1 MTALSEKFF
10 KIFSTTAFRLT
21 AAAVIALLLA
31 AALLTG
37 LLFRQA
43 NSILTEQVLAALRTE
58 AQLLRTEAQLLR
70 TDAMTGGMPNLTA
83 KVAALSVPDGPGL
96 YFLTDQTGAKVAG
109 NINRLPPEIATSP
122 QGGVFR
128 YSPAASGSGVAE
140 RLAVAIPV
148 EIGGGNTL
156 LIGRDIEEQRA
167 FADAM
172 KRTFLIGFGTLSLL
186 GLIGGLAISRF
197 TLNRLE
203 SITSTSRSI
212 MEGDL
217 SRRVP
222 LDGNGGELDSLAQN
236 LNDMLDRIEGLMSGL
251 REVSDNIAHDL
262 KTPLNR
268 LRNSAEAAL
277 RDPRGE
283 EGYREGLERTI
294 EKADDLIKTF
304 NALLLIAR
312 LEAGPLQDSLE
323 QFDLGALV
331 DDVAELYMP
340 AAEEDGFDLTVE
352 TEKGVTV
359 MANRQLIG
367 QAIANLIDN
376 AIKYSRVSTAN
387 GAIRVTAARLGDA
400 AVISVA
406 DRGPGISEVDRQR
419 VLKRFVRLEE
429 SRTKPGTGL
438 GLSLVAAVARL
449 HHGEIRLAD
458 NEPGLKVDLILSE
471 RVVMHQTKGQRSG
484 DGLALVAAK

>member
-1 MTALSEKFF
+1 MTALSERFWKV
-10 KIFSTTAFRLT
+10 FSTTAFRLT
-21 AAAVIALLLA
+21 AAAVVALILA
-31 AALLTG
+31 AAVLTG
-37 LLFRQA
+37 LLFRQT

-58 AQLLRTEAQLLR
+58 SQLLR
-70 TDAMTGGMPNLTA
+70 TDALGGTTDTLAA
-83 KVAALSVPDGPGL
+83 KITALSRPDGPGL
-96 YFLTDQTGAKVAG
+96 YLLTDSAGRKIAG
-109 NINRLPPEIATSP
+109 NLNRLPPELEASP
-122 QGGVFR
+122 QGGVFSF
-128 YSPAASGSGVAE
+128 SPVVADAAGRN

-148 EIGGGNTL
+148 DIGGGNRL
-156 LIGRDIEEQRA
+156 IIGRDIEEQRA

-203 SITSTSRSI
+203 QITSTSRSI
-212 MEGDL
+212 MEGDM

-222 LDGNGGELDSLAQN
+222 LDGNGGELDALAQN
-236 LNDMLDRIEGLMSGL
+236 LNEMLDRIEGLMSGL

-277 RDPRGE
+277 RDSRGE
-283 EGYREGLERTI
+283 AAYREGLERTI

-312 LEAGPLQDSLE
+312 LEAGPLQESLE
-323 QFDLGALV
+323 RFDLGLLV

-352 TEKGVTV
+352 TEKDVIV

-367 QAIANLIDN
+367 QAVANLIDN

-387 GAIRVTAARLGDA
+387 GAIRVTAGRLGEA
-400 AVISVA
+400 AVVSVA
-406 DRGPGISEVDRQR
+406 DKGPGISQADRSR

-449 HHGEIRLAD
+449 HHGEIRLQD
-458 NEPGLKVDLILSE
+458 NNPGLKVDLVLSE
-471 RVVMHQTKGQRSG
+471 RVVVHDLKSQRAG
-484 DGLALVAAK
+484 DAHALLAAK

>member
-1 MTALSEKFF
+1 M
-10 KIFSTTAFRLT
+10 
-21 AAAVIALLLA
+21 
-31 AALLTG
+31 
-37 LLFRQA
+37 
-43 NSILTEQVLAALRTE
+43 
-58 AQLLRTEAQLLR
+58 
-70 TDAMTGGMPNLTA
+70 
-83 KVAALSVPDGPGL
+83 
-96 YFLTDQTGAKVAG
+96 
-109 NINRLPPEIATSP
+109 
-122 QGGVFR
+122 
-128 YSPAASGSGVAE
+128 
-140 RLAVAIPV
+140 
-148 EIGGGNTL
+148 
-156 LIGRDIEEQRA
+156 
-167 FADAM
+167 
-172 KRTFLIGFGTLSLL
+172 
-186 GLIGGLAISRF
+186 
-197 TLNRLE
+197 
-203 SITSTSRSI
+203 
-212 MEGDL
+212 
-217 SRRVP
+217 
-222 LDGNGGELDSLAQN
+222 
-236 LNDMLDRIEGLMSGL
+236 
-251 REVSDNIAHDL
+251 
-262 KTPLNR
+262 
-268 LRNSAEAAL
+268 

>member
-1 MTALSEKFF
+1 
-10 KIFSTTAFRLT
+10 
-21 AAAVIALLLA
+21 
-31 AALLTG
+31 
-37 LLFRQA
+37 
-43 NSILTEQVLAALRTE
+43 
-58 AQLLRTEAQLLR
+58 
-70 TDAMTGGMPNLTA
+70 NL
-83 KVAALSVPDGPGL
+83 
-96 YFLTDQTGAKVAG
+96 
-109 NINRLPPEIATSP
+109 NRLPPELEVAP

-128 YSPAASGSGVAE
+128 YSPVRGAASAD

-148 EIGGGNTL
+148 DIGGGNTL
-156 LIGRDIEEQRA
+156 IIGRDIEEQRA

-172 KRTFLIGFGTLSLL
+172 KRTFLIGFGLLSLL
-186 GLIGGLAISRF
+186 GLAGGLAVSRF

-203 SITSTSRSI
+203 RITATSRSI

-217 SRRVP
+217 SRRIPVEA
-222 LDGNGGELDSLAQN
+222 GGGELDALSAN
-236 LNDMLDRIEGLMSGL
+236 LNEMLDRIEGLMSGL

-277 RDPRGE
+277 RDPRGGE
-283 EGYREGLERTI
+283 AYREGLEGTI

-312 LEAGPLQDSLE
+312 LEAGPLEESLE
-323 QFDLGALV
+323 RFDLGALV
-331 DDVAELYMP
+331 EDVAELYMP
-340 AAEEDGFDLTVE
+340 AAEEDGFDLSVE
-352 TEKGVTV
+352 TEKGVEV
-359 MANRQLIG
+359 MANRQLIV

-376 AIKYSRVSTAN
+376 AIKYSRVSSAN
-387 GAIRVTAARLGDA
+387 GAIRVTSGRLGEA

-406 DRGPGISEVDRQR
+406 DKGPGISTADRAR

-449 HHGEIRLAD
+449 HHGEIRLSD
-458 NEPGLKVDLILSE
+458 NAPGLKVDLVLSE
-471 RVVMHQTKGQRSG
+471 RVVMHQGPAARSKGQHV
-484 DGLALVAAK
+484 DGGRTAVAVK

>member
-1 MTALSEKFF
+1 MTALSEK
-10 KIFSTTAFRLT
+10 IIRVFSTTAFRLT
-21 AAAVIALLLA
+21 AAAVIALVLA
-31 AALLTG
+31 AALLTSV
-37 LLFRQA
+37 LFRQT
-43 NSILTEQVLAALRTE
+43 NTILTEQVLATLKAE
-58 AQLLRTEAQLLR
+58 AQLLRDDALGGG
-70 TDAMTGGMPNLTA
+70 TDAIAA
-83 KVAALSVPDGPGL
+83 KIAALSRPDGTGL
-96 YFLTDQTGAKVAG
+96 YFLTDSTGAKLAG
-109 NINRLPPEIATSP
+109 NLNRLPPELDAAP

-128 YSPAASGSGVAE
+128 YSPVRGATIAE

-148 EIGGGNTL
+148 EIGGGNSL
-156 LIGRDIEEQRA
+156 IIGRDIEEQRA

-172 KRTFLIGFGTLSLL
+172 KRTFLIGFGLLSLL
-186 GLIGGLAISRF
+186 GLAGGLAVSRF

-203 SITSTSRSI
+203 QITATSRSI

-217 SRRVP
+217 SRRIPVE
-222 LDGNGGELDSLAQN
+222 GGGGELDALSNN
-236 LNDMLDRIEGLMSGL
+236 LNEMLDRIEGLMSGL

-277 RDPRGE
+277 RDPRG
-283 EGYREGLERTI
+283 GDAYREGLERTI
-294 EKADDLIKTF
+294 EKADELIKTF

-312 LEAGPLQDSLE
+312 LEAGPLEESLE
-323 QFDLGALV
+323 LFDLGSLV
-331 DDVAELYMP
+331 EDVAELYMP
-340 AAEEDGFDLTVE
+340 AAEEDGFDLSVE
-352 TEKGVTV
+352 TEKGVDV
-359 MANRQLIG
+359 RANRQLIV

-376 AIKYSRVSTAN
+376 AIKYSRVSSAS
-387 GAIRVTAARLGDA
+387 GAIRVTAGRLGDA

-406 DRGPGISEVDRQR
+406 DRGPGISAADRQR

-458 NEPGLKVDLILSE
+458 NNPGLRVDLVLSE
-471 RVVMHQTKGQRSG
+471 RVVVQKATGQRIKG
-484 DGLALVAAK
+484 IHDEDGRPLVAAK

>member
-1 MTALSEKFF
+1 VTELSEKFF
-10 KIFSTTAFRLT
+10 KIFSTTAFRLA

-31 AALLTG
+31 AALLAG
-37 LLFRQA
+37 LVFGQA
-43 NSILTEQVLAALRTE
+43 NSILTEQVLAT
-58 AQLLRTEAQLLR
+58 LRTEAQLLR
-70 TDAMTGGMPNLTA
+70 TDAMAGGMPALAA
-83 KVAALSVPDGPGL
+83 KISALSRPDGPGL
-96 YFLTDQTGAKVAG
+96 YFLTDATATKVAG
-109 NINRLPPEIATSP
+109 NLNRLPPEMEVSP

-128 YSPAASGSGVAE
+128 YRPSTAQPSGAE

-148 EIGGGNTL
+148 EIGGGNKL

-172 KRTFLIGFGTLSLL
+172 KRTFLFGFGALSLL
-186 GLIGGLAISRF
+186 GLIGGLAISRL

-222 LDGNGGELDSLAQN
+222 LDGNGGELDALAQN

-283 EGYREGLERTI
+283 TAYREGLERTI

-312 LEAGPLQDSLE
+312 LEAGPLEDSLE
-323 QFDLGALV
+323 RFNLGALV

-340 AAEEDGFDLTVE
+340 AAEEDGFELTVE
-352 TEKGVTV
+352 TEKGVMV

-387 GAIRVTAARLGDA
+387 GAIRVTAARFGQGA
-400 AVISVA
+400 IISVA
-406 DRGPGISEVDRQR
+406 DRGPGISSDDRQR

-449 HHGEIRLAD
+449 HHGEIRLED
-458 NEPGLKVDLILSE
+458 NHPGLKVDLILSE
-471 RVVMHQTKGQRSG
+471 RVVVHQTKVQRTG
-484 DGLALVAAK
+484 DAVALVTAK